1 MKVAV
6 TATLKTLGLLLIELN
21 IREMWA
27 ARRTGQ
33 RCGGINRTFVSARP
47 AIAPLPLF
55 LDQIRELIEKVRC
68 IMGAGRSFGMILHT
82 EDRQFLV
89 PHSLHGAV
97 VQIDVRYFHI

>member
-1 MKVAV
+1 MGCSAHRSTV
-6 TATLKTLGLLLIELN
+6 
-21 IREMWA
+21 
-27 ARRTGQ
+27 RRDQQDVRFG
-33 RCGGINRTFVSARP
+33 
-47 AIAPLPLF
+47 APGDRALPLF